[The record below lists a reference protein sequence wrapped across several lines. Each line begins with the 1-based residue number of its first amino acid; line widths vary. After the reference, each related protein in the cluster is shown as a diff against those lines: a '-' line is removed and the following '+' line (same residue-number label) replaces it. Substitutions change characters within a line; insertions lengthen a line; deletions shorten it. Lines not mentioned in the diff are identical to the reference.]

1 MKKNICKI
9 LFLLIVLL
17 GLFVNRK
24 NDTAIDKAVTKQ
36 NILEQGK
43 YYCIYKGPLTE
54 VTYHIYN
61 SEGEIVL
68 EETTDRP
75 LEIAM
80 IGNYIV
86 DVSTGFGTGIIE
98 HRYYDVATDCFSKG
112 FFDVIA
118 CCDELIAYIGG
129 ENQERKIVVEN
140 IFDYTL
146 FYKEYKLE
154 LSEIPMPINEA
165 SFENKCSVLKV
176 NYISG
181 EEQLEEEIFLE
192 LQ

>member
-75 LEIAM
+75 LETKTIA
-80 IGNYIV
+80 
-86 DVSTGFGTGIIE
+86 
-98 HRYYDVATDCFSKG
+98 R
-112 FFDVIA
+112 VIA
-118 CCDELIAYIGG
+118 QQI
-129 ENQERKIVVEN
+129 RKGN
-140 IFDYTL
+140 TTYDYDRRT
-146 FYKEYKLE
+146 
-154 LSEIPMPINEA
+154 EIQRGA
-165 SFENKCSVLKV
+165 
-176 NYISG
+176 
-181 EEQLEEEIFLE
+181 
-192 LQ
+192 